1 MKIFQAPTVI
11 TKGKFHLQ
19 NSIIGEIKMA
29 MLKSKL
35 FRTVFATFFVLTL
48 MICLFNMAVF
58 PGTPASYYVVLISK
72 FIGVSLFNGV
82 FYGTLF
88 YLVITLINYLIS
100 KTSKQN

>member
-1 MKIFQAPTVI
+1 MT
-11 TKGKFHLQ
+11 
-19 NSIIGEIKMA
+19 

-35 FRTVFATFFVLTL
+35 FRVVFSICFLLTL

-82 FYGTLF
+82 FYGTLI
-88 YLVITLINYLIS
+88 YLVMTLINYLIS

>member
-1 MKIFQAPTVI
+1 MT
-11 TKGKFHLQ
+11 
-19 NSIIGEIKMA
+19 

-35 FRTVFATFFVLTL
+35 FRVVFSICFLLTL

-72 FIGVSLFNGV
+72 FIAVSLFNGV